1 MFRITTHL
9 WLFVFWVIV
18 TSFGLLFFLKSINPD
33 QARIDHFAT
42 LYTGVFFWVFGTAT
56 ILGYFLRRI
65 LWWRGMKY
73 EQLVNARR
81 QAGLFGFLTVIFLI
95 LQGASIL
102 NVWSAIFLV
111 AIFLLIELY
120 VQ

>member
-1 MFRITTHL
+1 
-9 WLFVFWVIV
+9 
-18 TSFGLLFFLKSINPD
+18 
-33 QARIDHFAT
+33 
-42 LYTGVFFWVFGTAT
+42 
-56 ILGYFLRRI
+56 
-65 LWWRGMKY
+65 MKY